1 MNINGEDFDLVVI
14 AAFRYALG
22 RRTYIVPAVCN
33 FIKANNKHIPNQ
45 VKEII
50 ISEITEAEY
59 HKYGMSLGDDIDA
72 KEWLNLR
79 TYLKEQVSQKTC

>member
-1 MNINGEDFDLVVI
+1 MNIDGEDFDLVVI

-33 FIKANNKHIPNQ
+33 FIKANNKHIPNR

-50 ISEITEAEY
+50 ISEITDAEY

-72 KEWLNLR
+72 KEWLSLELFLENDIR
-79 TYLKEQVSQKTC
+79 S